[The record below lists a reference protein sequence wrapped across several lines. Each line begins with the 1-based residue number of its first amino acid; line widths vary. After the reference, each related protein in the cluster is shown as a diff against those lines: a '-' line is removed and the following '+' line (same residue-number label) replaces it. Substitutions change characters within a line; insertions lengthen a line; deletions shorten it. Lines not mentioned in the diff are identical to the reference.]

1 MTGMSI
7 LRQVYSLMDQ
17 PMGTK
22 GLDGDESGL
31 LALNQICGE
40 LWHREHT
47 EEYTPMLNL
56 LEQVDLSWRLL
67 PAITYGVA
75 ALLCL
80 SGGADKPYDRF
91 LELYTRALTRY
102 STLPTKRQDVWPEGV
117 AE

>member
-7 LRQVYSLMDQ
+7 LRQVYGMMDQ

-22 GLDGDESGL
+22 GLLGDESGL
-31 LALNQICGE
+31 LALNQICSE
-40 LWHREHT
+40 VWYREHT
-47 EEYTPMLNL
+47 EPYTPLLNL
-56 LEQVDLSWRLL
+56 METVDLSWRLL

-80 SGGADKPYDRF
+80 SGGEEKPYDRF

-102 STLPTKRQDVWPEGV
+102 STLPTKRQDVWPEEV